1 MSSEANVDFEPI
13 GPDGLKQVPVIA
25 QALDNQWLATP
36 ELRGLWDG
44 RLSARAALR
53 RQDERVRAE
62 YVRALVNGEQTVV
75 NRAYLYNNPAV
86 ARDYLNDS
94 PQREAFKR
102 LLADGVLIPF
112 LWNESSP
119 VQEPWF
125 GVDGAGWQG
134 WSRVCQETRLSCLR
148 MDWDDAANAEDAQ
161 ALGREFSRYAHDL
174 NLIDV
179 PALARVLEVPAERQE
194 RLRERLLDVAD
205 FCNTRIRETGLVLRD
220 DIYRHFVVTDGANP
234 ADRGYDPTRKFGAEI
249 KQLIDLAYNVN
260 LADRLGAYALTPQG
274 SPPRSALQEWHLKR
288 QTPGRDLAPEQLV
301 EIVRRTAFEVVQEG
315 LFVESFAE
323 LTLTDVL
330 ALRGTPQW
338 RRYLARLQGLL
349 TDPLVAEP
357 ARFADPEH
365 GAPAVVAAYVE
376 MLREA
381 SSLVSKRRVAAR
393 MARWMPTV
401 ELLVEVANA
410 GVRVLL
416 GANPAFEILGEVT
429 RAFANRAA
437 PVVVRLL
444 VNRQVGRAEQAR
456 LDSSLRVI
464 EGRFPGSGLRQWE
477 TLIADLRLAGFTEV
491 GAVGGRAEAAE
502 LAEPERVG

>member
-330 ALRGTPQW
+330 ALRGTRSGAAIWPGSRGCSPTPWWPSRPGSPTPSTVRRPWWPRMW
-338 RRYLARLQGLL
+338 RCSGRPVRWCPSGGWRPGWRAGC
-349 TDPLVAEP
+349 
-357 ARFADPEH
+357 
-365 GAPAVVAAYVE
+365 
-376 MLREA
+376 
-381 SSLVSKRRVAAR
+381 RRWSCWS
-393 MARWMPTV
+393 RWPT
-401 ELLVEVANA
+401 
-410 GVRVLL
+410 
-416 GANPAFEILGEVT
+416 
-429 RAFANRAA
+429 
-437 PVVVRLL
+437 
-444 VNRQVGRAEQAR
+444 
-456 LDSSLRVI
+456 
-464 EGRFPGSGLRQWE
+464 PGSGCCWAPIRRSRSS
-477 TLIADLRLAGFTEV
+477 ARSP
-491 GAVGGRAEAAE
+491 GRSPTGPRRWWSGCWSTGRWAAPSRPGWT
-502 LAEPERVG
+502 AACG